1 MLTKGAIGNLINRYR
16 AVLDKCRLLNVFGS
30 LAVAGMLVMGGAGI
44 AVGAIQWQDSL
55 PSDKNL
61 LNGQGSDGYG
71 GAIRLKDKSDI
82 TIDGYTFIKNTSNTG
97 GGAIV
102 FSSSG
107 KTPLYNTIYDSDF
120 TGNTSQYGGAI
131 SIYMNDIDVKD
142 SNFTGNEVS
151 NGYGGAI
158 YTQEGVLNITGTTFS
173 GNKASGTVFD
183 GNGKLQNGGG
193 AIYGGVY
200 NGTVPIINI
209 TDSSFKN
216 NETEGYGGAIGAS
229 GSLTIDHVRFEG
241 NKAKIGGAIG
251 ATSSASE
258 LNITT
263 SHFEGNI
270 ATDRGGALDLS
281 SVVTTTLKGT
291 NTFSQNY
298 VGDTLNDIY
307 NSNRLVVESGT
318 TELLSGYQ
326 QNKNNDNA
334 QPALEINTAQLAV
347 DGEGMDL
354 QAGSVTVNQGGA
366 LGHGTDIADLQ
377 TALAEAETSGVNTK
391 GGAYVAKRPLDLS
404 KAALTVGNATGAA
417 AGQPVFGSGSTLLM
431 DPAELG
437 DSAAFYGVE
446 TAMVDGSTVYVQ
458 NAETGQ
464 TLKVFAKDEAG
475 TAPVNIVGK
484 ATVEASSSMIDG
496 TLNSDGTLTTATADV
511 NAALPGVTPSLGAL
525 MTGMFDDNLQGVI
538 NNEPGAMFLSRLVE
552 DGYLRDNKSAAVRTL
567 ESAARM
573 GLAVA
578 PQMTWAANNAGIG
591 AVAQRTT
598 LARPQGSGMRAVD
611 ANGTPQTGIS
621 SGDGLK
627 SGFGMWV
634 MPLYQHWSANGLS
647 GGGLDLDVKG
657 NLGGVALG
665 ADYTIN
671 DSIRAGLT
679 FNIGGG
685 EAEGSG
691 DFNDTDNNFSFWGI
705 GAYAGWTYSN
715 FGLTADLNYTQT
727 DNDVEQDM
735 PAAMQMG
742 KLESDI
748 DSRAVSVGLRGE
760 YKIATDALDI
770 IPHAGVRYTWLKTDS
785 YDVSSAAG
793 TVMKGDAVDQ
803 DIWTFPVGVAFAKE
817 FVTESGWN
825 VRPSLDLSVIPAA
838 GDLKARGDVR
848 FTGVNG
854 AASVKTEVMDKVTG
868 MGQIG
873 LDFGKDDVSMGLN
886 YSLQAGENTTAHG
899 LFATFRYEF

>member
-16 AVLDKCRLLNVFGS
+16 AVLNKCRLLNVFGT
-30 LAVAGMLVMGGAGI
+30 LAVAGMLVMGGAGVAG
-44 AVGAIQWQDSL
+44 AVDWTSSTGVVIIS
-55 PSDKNL
+55 SDEGSVTTRVDPTITNL
-61 LNGQGSDGYG
+61 T
-71 GAIRLKDKSDI
+71 I
-82 TIDGYTFIKNTSNTG
+82 TE
-97 GGAIV
+97 
-102 FSSSG
+102 SG
-107 KTPLYNTIYDSDF
+107 KLSLTDSGRLVN
-120 TGNTSQYGGAI
+120 GNNMEMTMVGGELIINGEA
-131 SIYMNDIDVKD
+131 NH
-142 SNFTGNEVS
+142 S
-151 NGYGGAI
+151 NGNNDGKETSIDA
-158 YTQEGVLNITGTTFS
+158 QKVNITG
-173 GNKASGTVFD
+173 GTVTITGNRAQKSAYIGGYTGLAVSGDNTVVTLDKGAGLWAGSGGDTNAGLDLSGGTINMGADTYLGFAGKSIKGLTGATVNVTGTGVSMELGEKTSMSAGLID
-183 GNGKLQNGGG
+183 VIENAELTFKPTNTGSAGASPGVPTASVNLNQTGGTIRTAGTLNLAEYSNVAVGNG
-193 AIYGGVY
+193 AIMQVTGKGKILTEA
-200 NGTVPIINI
+200 N
-209 TDSSFKN
+209 SSVDFK
-216 NETEGYGGAIGAS
+216 S
-229 GSLTIDHVRFEG
+229 GSLFDVSAESASDGKGVIQGEG
-241 NKAKIGGAIG
+241 SVTTESG
-251 ATSSASE
+251 AT
-258 LNITT
+258 LRITD
-263 SHFEGNI
+263 G
-270 ATDRGGALDLS
+270 
-281 SVVTTTLKGT
+281 K
-291 NTFSQNY
+291 
-298 VGDTLNDIY
+298 VGDTYTILDDRVAANSQKGDDTNDW
-307 NSNRLVVESGT
+307 
-318 TELLSGYQ
+318 
-326 QNKNNDNA
+326 NDGN
-334 QPALEINTAQLAV
+334 LEI
-347 DGEGMDL
+347 
-354 QAGSVTVNQGGA
+354 
-366 LGHGTDIADLQ
+366 
-377 TALAEAETSGVNTK
+377 TS
-391 GGAYVAKRPLDLS
+391 
-404 KAALTVGNATGAA
+404 
-417 AGQPVFGSGSTLLM
+417 
-431 DPAELG
+431 
-437 DSAAFYGVE
+437 
-446 TAMVDGSTVYVQ
+446 
-458 NAETGQ
+458 
-464 TLKVFAKDEAG
+464 
-475 TAPVNIVGK
+475 
-484 ATVEASSSMIDG
+484 SSSMLELVRNPNG
-496 TLNSDGTLTTATADV
+496 SYEVQTADV
-511 NAALPGVTPSLGAL
+511 ASALPGLSPELGTL
-525 MTGMFDDNLQGVI
+525 VTGMYAEGL
-538 NNEPGAMFLSRLVE
+538 NNVDAPQAGAAFLSRAT
-552 DGYLRDNKSAAVRTL
+552 DNRYLGNAKEAVTTI

-611 ANGTPQTGIS
+611 ANGTPQTGLS

-627 SGFGMWV
+627 SGFGMWI

-671 DSIRAGLT
+671 NSIRAGLT

-705 GAYAGWTYSN
+705 GAYAGWTYNN